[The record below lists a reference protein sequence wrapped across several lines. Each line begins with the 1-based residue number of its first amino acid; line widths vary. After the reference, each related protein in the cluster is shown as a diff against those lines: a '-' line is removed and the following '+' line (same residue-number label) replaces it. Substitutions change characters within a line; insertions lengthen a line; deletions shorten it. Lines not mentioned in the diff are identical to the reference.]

1 MAARGI
7 FRRPGLRP
15 LALCAMVVAAALGHA
30 QPVLG
35 RTAAMPPV
43 VVDLSAIDEAIASRR
58 LGAQANPLLGVGENR
73 RPPAVNGFGGHPV
86 TAPVAPAA
94 APAAGSPEPA
104 QRPLP
109 PPGSAEFYTLFPP
122 PPPVPADE
130 AAAERPSEA
139 NAAASSAMAWPAP
152 VSAVP
157 VARPAIP
164 VQPRF
169 AAPALRR
176 PALQRASLIAPVAGV
191 RAPRPADRR
200 AALALPGVLAPAAKP
215 VRAHDSVDGR
225 RVRLRLPY
233 PVAATELSSS
243 AQGELEALAVEVG
256 GNDRIRLRLAA
267 YANAGAG
274 SAARARR
281 TSLARAL
288 AVRGFLIERGIKASR
303 IDLRALGN
311 MDGAAGADR
320 VDVVLSDK

>member
-7 FRRPGLRP
+7 FRRPWLRP

-58 LGAQANPLLGVGENR
+58 LEVQANPLPEVGQL
-73 RPPAVNGFGGHPV
+73 RPPAVNGFGGRPV

-122 PPPVPADE
+122 PPPVPAH
-130 AAAERPSEA
+130 AASAERPSEA
-139 NAAASSAMAWPAP
+139 TAAASSAMAWPAP

-176 PALQRASLIAPVAGV
+176 PALQRASLIAPGAGV

-215 VRAHDSVDGR
+215 VRAHDSEDGR

>member
-1 MAARGI
+1 
-7 FRRPGLRP
+7 
-15 LALCAMVVAAALGHA
+15 
-30 QPVLG
+30 
-35 RTAAMPPV
+35 MPPV

-58 LGAQANPLLGVGENR
+58 LEVQANPLPGVGQSR
-73 RPPAVNGFGGHPV
+73 RAPAVNGLGGRPA
-86 TAPVAPAA
+86 TAPVPAPAG
-94 APAAGSPEPA
+94 GSPEPA
-104 QRPLP
+104 RRPLP

-122 PPPVPADE
+122 PPPVPAD
-130 AAAERPSEA
+130 AASGERPSGA
-139 NAAASSAMAWPAP
+139 NETASSATAWPAAP
-152 VSAVP
+152 RSAVP
-157 VARPAIP
+157 VARPVLP
-164 VQPRF
+164 GGPRF
-169 AAPALRR
+169 AASALRR

-200 AALALPGVLAPAAKP
+200 AATLLPGVVAPAAKP
-215 VRAHDSVDGR
+215 VRALEAVDGPR
-225 RVRLRLPY
+225 IRLRLPY
-233 PVAATELSSS
+233 PVAATDLSAS
-243 AQGELEALAVEVG
+243 AQSELEALAVEVG
-256 GNDRIRLRLAA
+256 GNDRIRLRLSA